1 MSQEPQGRGKHDCGH
16 RFVRQYPDNQGQR
29 PKREDRALL
38 NTTIDKLLQP
48 SMRKRA
54 GETALVY
61 NDRQYN
67 YAELDL
73 AIDNIAAG
81 LTGIGI
87 GQGDRV
93 TLYAQNSDEWV
104 IAYFAVSRAG
114 GVVNPINVML
124 TPEEVAY
131 VVKDCGAKALITTA
145 ERGAPILSLKSDS
158 DLNEIVCLGPDNLN
172 GTVPY
177 NDLLTMGA
185 KPNRAA
191 EPDPDDLAVI
201 CYTSGTT
208 GHPKGAMLSHRNVTC
223 SAAVLAA
230 MNIRTAHDVQLLA
243 LPCAHVYGAA
253 AMMGTF
259 MVGGQLILQE
269 RFDVASFFAAV
280 DRYRPTILDGVPTMY
295 MLMLADEGFADHDF
309 SALTRVIVGGQSMP
323 VAKMAEWEERAGC
336 PMFELWGMTELAGP
350 GVMSHVYGENRHGSI
365 GIACT
370 GNEVRIGDAED
381 ASQTMPNGE
390 VGELMVK
397 GPLVMMGYYGNE
409 AATAETIEPDGWLHS
424 GDLARQDDDGYV
436 YIVDRKKDM
445 IITGGYN
452 VYPSEIERVVAG
464 HPAVAMVGVGSKQ
477 DETKGEIAK
486 AYVVLKPGV
495 TVSDQEIHSYCREHL
510 AAYKVP
516 REVQFVDD
524 LPKTSTGKIMRR
536 ELKTLE
542 PTD

>member
-1 MSQEPQGRGKHDCGH
+1 M
-16 RFVRQYPDNQGQR
+16 
-29 PKREDRALL
+29 L

-48 SMRKRA
+48 AMRDRA
-54 GETALVY
+54 AKTALIY
-61 NDRQYN
+61 NDRQYS
-67 YAELDL
+67 YSELDQ
-73 AIDNIAAG
+73 AIGNLAAG
-81 LTGIGI
+81 LTEIGV
-87 GQGDRV
+87 GEGDRV
-93 TLYAQNSDEWV
+93 TLYAQNSDEWA

-145 ERGAPILSLKSDS
+145 ERGAPIMPLKGGS
-158 DLNEIVCLGPDNLN
+158 DLNEIVCLGEGSLD
-172 GTVPY
+172 GTIPY
-177 NDLLTMGA
+177 KDLLTMGTRA
-185 KPNRAA
+185 NRAA
-191 EPDPDDLAVI
+191 DAAPDDLAVI

-208 GHPKGAMLSHRNVTC
+208 GYPKGAMLSHRNVTS

-259 MVGGQLILQE
+259 MVGGKLILQE
-269 RFDVASFFAAV
+269 RFDVESFFAAV
-280 DRYRPTILDGVPTMY
+280 DRHQPTILDGVPTMY
-295 MLMLADEGFADHDF
+295 MLMLADEGFGDHDY
-309 SALTRVIVGGQSMP
+309 SSLTRVIVGGQSMP
-323 VAKMAEWEERAGC
+323 VAKMVEWEERAGC

-381 ASQTMPNGE
+381 ASRTMPNGE

-424 GDLARQDDDGYV
+424 GDLARMDDDGYF

-445 IITGGYN
+445 FITGGYN
-452 VYPSEIERVVAG
+452 IYPSEIERVIAG

-486 AYVVLKPGV
+486 AYVVLKPGLTASEQV
-495 TVSDQEIHSYCREHL
+495 INDYCREHL

-542 PTD
+542 PTA